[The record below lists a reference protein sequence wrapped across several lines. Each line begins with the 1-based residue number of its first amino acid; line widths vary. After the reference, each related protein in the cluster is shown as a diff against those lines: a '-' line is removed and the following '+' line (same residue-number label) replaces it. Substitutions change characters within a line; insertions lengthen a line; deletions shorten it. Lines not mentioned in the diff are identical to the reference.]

1 MTEPRNVLGDPLSL
15 CCDDPLTGFYR
26 DGRCRTGHGDRGVHV
41 VCTRVTTEFLEFS
54 LSRGNDL
61 IHPLPR
67 YGFPGLSAGDRWC
80 LCAARWK
87 EALREGVAPPVILAA
102 THIAALEYVGLD
114 DLIAHAE
121 DAPRQGNTPPA
132 RF

>member
-1 MTEPRNVLGDPLSL
+1 L

-121 DAPRQGNTPPA
+121 DAPRQRDTPPPA
-132 RF
+132 TL